1 MLERG
6 FSKPTERIEKLR
18 KVIIDAV
25 PQVESERAV
34 LITQSYKETE
44 GQPTI
49 IRRAKAVEK
58 IFNELPITIR
68 DNELVVGSI
77 TVNPR
82 STEICPEFSYD
93 WVEKEFHTM
102 HKRMADPFEISEKVQ
117 RELHDAFLY
126 WDGKTTN
133 ALADSYMEPD
143 KKA

>member
-18 KVIIDAV
+18 QVIIDAV

-93 WVEKEFHTM
+93 WVEKNSIPCITVWLTHLKFLKKCNMNYMM
-102 HKRMADPFEISEKVQ
+102 HFYTGMEKQ
-117 RELHDAFLY
+117 RVL
-126 WDGKTTN
+126 
-133 ALADSYMEPD
+133 
-143 KKA
+143 

>member
-18 KVIIDAV
+18 QVIIDAV

-58 IFNELPITIR
+58 IFNEVLKLQIKPQLIMSKT
-68 DNELVVGSI
+68 NLS
-77 TVNPR
+77 N
-82 STEICPEFSYD
+82 
-93 WVEKEFHTM
+93 
-102 HKRMADPFEISEKVQ
+102 
-117 RELHDAFLY
+117 
-126 WDGKTTN
+126 GKKN
-133 ALADSYMEPD
+133 L
-143 KKA
+143 KK